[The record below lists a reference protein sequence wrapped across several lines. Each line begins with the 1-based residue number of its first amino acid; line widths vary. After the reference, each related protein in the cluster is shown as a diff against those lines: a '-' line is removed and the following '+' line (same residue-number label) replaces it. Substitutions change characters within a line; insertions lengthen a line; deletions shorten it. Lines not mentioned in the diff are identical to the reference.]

1 MQYWLWWMALVTGR
15 TNQNAGAPS
24 WEDQML
30 SMPLRTLDAR
40 LGLKTS
46 AWQLYAA
53 GAMDYLSPDFALT
66 EDQVR
71 AIDVPVLLTVG
82 WWDDQETMFAWR
94 VLQKARSAS
103 QCRLLIGAWDH
114 AGNSAPRAV
123 LGGLDVAASVLEIP
137 VYLERF
143 LALHLKSEINELAG
157 APRCHVFQTGAHRW
171 DDIDDWPH
179 PEAIEIPFYFAS
191 QGDAR
196 SLRGNGQLVREPPR
210 GGASS
215 DSFTFDP
222 SHPARDMTNMAVFAW
237 SDPPLDIRYL
247 LRRKDVLVYDTEV
260 ASTPLS
266 ISGRVR
272 YTLFV
277 ASDRVDTD
285 LFTWICDVHPDGR
298 SVVLGGDCS
307 LRLSY
312 REGPEPRLLTPG
324 DVVEVQLAGQWVH
337 HVLLPGHRLRIGVAS
352 GNFPTYARNTGTGES
367 WADAIDALPQTNV
380 IYHSA
385 SRYSH
390 VLLPVV
396 PVGSA

>member
-1 MQYWLWWMALVTGR
+1 MSVGRALWNQRIKAPDGIEIAADVLLPAGRGPFPIVVVRTPYGRTGLTVRGTPLVERGYGMVLVDVRGRGDSGGVWRPFVKDLEDAYAVVEWAAAQDWSTGKIGMIGGSYNGLTQWWTAAARPPHLSCIVPQCVGCVRQSEVPHQGSGIPMQYWLWWMALVTVR

-82 WWDDQETMFAWR
+82 WWDDQETIFAWR

-179 PEAIEIPFYFAS
+179 PEAIEILFYFAS

-237 SDPPLDIRYL
+237 SDPPLDIRY
-247 LRRKDVLVYDTEV
+247 
-260 ASTPLS
+260 
-266 ISGRVR
+266 
-272 YTLFV
+272 
-277 ASDRVDTD
+277 
-285 LFTWICDVHPDGR
+285 
-298 SVVLGGDCS
+298 
-307 LRLSY
+307 
-312 REGPEPRLLTPG
+312 
-324 DVVEVQLAGQWVH
+324 
-337 HVLLPGHRLRIGVAS
+337 
-352 GNFPTYARNTGTGES
+352 
-367 WADAIDALPQTNV
+367 
-380 IYHSA
+380 
-385 SRYSH
+385 
-390 VLLPVV
+390 
-396 PVGSA
+396 